1 MHFLYTYSLGP
12 KNSVKKDRLRQQ
24 KQAFQAWKSMVNMRP
39 VTFRA
44 ITSKSQWIFTKV
56 YMCINIVES
65 CLVIAHGQIS
75 SIFDSYLPV
84 FYILANYKEMK
95 FKSLFGSY

>member
-1 MHFLYTYSLGP
+1 MEKHGQYEACNFQGN
-12 KNSVKKDRLRQQ
+12 NS
-24 KQAFQAWKSMVNMRP
+24 
-39 VTFRA
+39 
-44 ITSKSQWIFTKV
+44 SKSQWIFTKV

-95 FKSLFGSY
+95 FKSLYLGHTRFVVNNGQEIW

>member
-1 MHFLYTYSLGP
+1 MEKHGQYEACNFQGN
-12 KNSVKKDRLRQQ
+12 NS
-24 KQAFQAWKSMVNMRP
+24 
-39 VTFRA
+39 
-44 ITSKSQWIFTKV
+44 SKSQWIFTKV

-84 FYILANYKEMK
+84 FLHIGKL
-95 FKSLFGSY
+95 

>member
-24 KQAFQAWKSMVNMRP
+24 KEAFQAWKSMVNMRS

-44 ITSKSQWIFTKV
+44 ITRVNGPLSGKWK
-56 YMCINIVES
+56 
-65 CLVIAHGQIS
+65 
-75 SIFDSYLPV
+75 
-84 FYILANYKEMK
+84 K
-95 FKSLFGSY
+95 